1 MKCLVSLL
9 GLARDSSGKP
19 EARLALR
26 VAGLVANS
34 DVHCGAARTT
44 LNRPPIILL
53 EYNVYIY

>member
-34 DVHCGAARTT
+34 AVFIVVRLAPH
-44 LNRPPIILL
+44 
-53 EYNVYIY
+53 